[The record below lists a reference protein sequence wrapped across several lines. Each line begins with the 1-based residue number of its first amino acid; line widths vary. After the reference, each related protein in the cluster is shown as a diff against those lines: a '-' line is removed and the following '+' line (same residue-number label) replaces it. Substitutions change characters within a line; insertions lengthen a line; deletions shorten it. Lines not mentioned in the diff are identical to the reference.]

1 MRTPQRISGAERQ
14 IMELIWIAKR
24 PMTTREILQNLPQDK
39 TWKQSTV
46 VTFLSRLVEKGVLTP
61 TKISKANY
69 YEPCLTEQEY
79 REHETRHFIEDVH
92 KGSVLGFITAMCDSG
107 ELTGD
112 DITAL
117 MQCIKD
123 R

>member
-14 IMELIWIAKR
+14 IMEFIWAAKR
-24 PMTTREILQNLPQDK
+24 PVTTREILQNLPLDK

-61 TKISKANY
+61 TRISKANF

-79 REHETRHFIEDVH
+79 KEHETKLFIEDVH
-92 KGSVLGFITAMCDSG
+92 KGSFLGFFAAMCDSG
-107 ELTGD
+107 ALTSA
-112 DITAL
+112 DIAAL
-117 MQCIKD
+117 MQRIKD